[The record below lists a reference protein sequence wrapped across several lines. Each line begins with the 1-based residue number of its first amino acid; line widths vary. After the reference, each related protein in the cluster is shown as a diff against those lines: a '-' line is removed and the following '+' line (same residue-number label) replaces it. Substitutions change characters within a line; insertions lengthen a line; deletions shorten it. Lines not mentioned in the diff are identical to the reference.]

1 MQAFLNQQS
10 QERRKSKKENP
21 DGYNKEVRV
30 VKCYMYLYNRRK
42 RCDNLNQ
49 ISFYNKSL
57 DVFKENQRKHLEELI
72 AQHDEYVERQLK
84 EKEEEKALRLK
95 HYENVEEIKNNL
107 DKILI
112 EIKSIQMNLKI
123 IDDLLKSKNITLL
136 DIKEQVEENK
146 HIDAEIYSTLVRI
159 GIENE
164 QQRIEAS
171 HSLSKLVEKGLN
183 PMAQISTILSYIA
196 TLS

>member
-1 MQAFLNQQS
+1 M
-10 QERRKSKKENP
+10 
-21 DGYNKEVRV
+21 
-30 VKCYMYLYNRRK
+30 
-42 RCDNLNQ
+42 NQ